1 MSLISSYGTKKDR
14 KIYGNC
20 QVFSPDDI
28 LMFRCD
34 EKRIN
39 WYLNKGLAELI
50 CYNPLSIR
58 LNFEPNGLGNHNKI
72 FGLTEM
78 VNKCVNCGTSEF
90 LTRHHV
96 VPFCYRKQF
105 PLRLKSHNFHDV
117 LSMCVSCH
125 ENYERKADELK
136 ISLAKKYK
144 APVGGEIEKS
154 KEVKYIKISRT
165 LLSDTSAIPKNRLD
179 SLKSEIK
186 SYYGINRLTLSRLKR
201 ISEIK
206 TIVRKTHGEIVF
218 SKIDNIQDFVE
229 MWRTHFIENNSCQ
242 FLPKNWSVKT
252 KVENE

>member
-1 MSLISSYGTKKDR
+1 MSLITSYGTKKDR

-39 WYLNKGLAELI
+39 WYLNKGLADII
-50 CYNPLSIR
+50 CSNPLSIKLKFTPR
-58 LNFEPNGLGNHNKI
+58 GLGNHNKS

-78 VNKCVNCGTSEF
+78 VNKCVNCGTSEY

-96 VPFCYRKQF
+96 VPFCYRTHF
-105 PLRLKSHNFHDV
+105 PLEIKSHSFHDV
-117 LSMCVSCH
+117 LSLCVNCH

-136 ISLAKKYK
+136 IELAKKYN

-154 KEVKYIKISRT
+154 KEIKYIKIAKT
-165 LLSDTSAIPKNRLD
+165 LISDISDIPITRLNL
-179 SLKSEIK
+179 LKKEIK
-186 SYYGINRLTLSRLKR
+186 SYYGIKRLTISRLNK
-201 ISEIK
+201 ISATK
-206 TIVRKTHGEIVF
+206 TLVRKTHGEIVYE
-218 SKIDNIQDFVE
+218 KINNIQDFVE